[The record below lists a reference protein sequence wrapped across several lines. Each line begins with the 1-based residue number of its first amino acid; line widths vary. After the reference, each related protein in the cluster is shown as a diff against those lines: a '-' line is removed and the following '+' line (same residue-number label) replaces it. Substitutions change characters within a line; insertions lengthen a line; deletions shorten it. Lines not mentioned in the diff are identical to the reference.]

1 MLEKN
6 MKQVN
11 QLMTRIYR
19 LCTVAILAL
28 VVCSWTE
35 IYDDYTDR

>member
-11 QLMTRIYR
+11 QLMNRIYR

-28 VVCSWTE
+28 VVCSWTG

>member
-11 QLMTRIYR
+11 QLMSRIYR
-19 LCTVAILAL
+19 LCTVANLAL
-28 VVCSWTE
+28 VVRSWTG
-35 IYDDYTDR
+35 IYQDYTDR